1 MKSLLLPRNL
11 RRMAMHKT
19 FLSAF
24 ESPHHQAS
32 LPGRHAV
39 VTKVDAIE
47 IPSSLLAQGAWIL
60 LISIAIFSV
69 FLSGVARSQEAV
81 AAKPAAPAL
90 EKPITLDPRLTD
102 PGNVK
107 KMTDAAV
114 RFLRNDP
121 AANEMFAKAYFS
133 RYLPGIL
140 TDPQHSAS
148 IKTVLADLNKMLAGA
163 ASSRSEAVQAKTNQY
178 VFGSLKPIAERNYS
192 PQARAV
198 AISVLARLDSKPL
211 DMQAKL
217 APVPYQPT
225 LTIFWNIIKEGQPAD
240 GVFAAALAAFHRHMM
255 VSEGLPPQVMQ
266 AVRTRMNEL
275 LESEPPQDRS
285 PEVHAYLQRY
295 AIDVLDH
302 LTQQK
307 DPQLGSKLISIATDE
322 KSLDL
327 IAFHSAAKLGN
338 LADLLKGKVENPE
351 LIMTSWSKR
360 LLRTLESELARI
372 NAYDKPIPDRDQPRD
387 PKDFLTVKQTETK
400 KPTPMSRG
408 PMEGMGGRGM
418 EESMMEGMRG
428 GAMGGPSMEDMQG
441 MMEGMGPGMM
451 GQFAVPEA
459 KPQPAEVIAARKKIN
474 FALEYMNLGAVGSR
488 ALGLPK
494 PARGI
499 YAALPE
505 DARAPVDKWI
515 TLSQAVSSALNDKSL
530 DDRTKFRE
538 GLTAQIIY
546 LREELGIVDEP
557 GDGEQFEEVVGAKL
571 AGDAPAEA
579 GAAAAKPPAELDSE
593 F

>member
-1 MKSLLLPRNL
+1 
-11 RRMAMHKT
+11 MAMHRSS
-19 FLSAF
+19 LPAF
-24 ESPHHQAS
+24 ESPCHVAF
-32 LPGRHAV
+32 LPGSHAIL
-39 VTKVDAIE
+39 TKVDAVE
-47 IPSSLLAQGAWIL
+47 IPSLLLARRLWIV
-60 LISIAIFSV
+60 LISMAITIV
-69 FLSGVARSQEAV
+69 FLSGAAKGQEAV
-81 AAKPAAPAL
+81 AVKAAAPAF

-102 PGNVK
+102 PANVK
-107 KMTDAAV
+107 KMTDAAF
-114 RFLRNDP
+114 RFLKNDP

-140 TDPQHSAS
+140 TDPQHSGS
-148 IKTVLADLNKMLAGA
+148 IKTVLADLNKMLASA

-178 VFGSLKPIAERNYS
+178 VFGSLSPIAEKNYS

-225 LTIFWNIIKEGQPAD
+225 LAIFWNIIKEEKSSD
-240 GVFAAALAAFHRHMM
+240 GVFAAGLAAFHRHMM

-275 LESEPPQDRS
+275 LESEPPQERS

-295 AIDVLDH
+295 AIDALDH

-338 LADLLKGKVENPE
+338 LSDLLKGKVEDPE

-400 KPTPMSRG
+400 KPTPLSRG

-418 EESMMEGMRG
+418 EESMMEGMRSG
-428 GAMGGPSMEDMQG
+428 PMGGPSMEDMQG
-441 MMEGMGPGMM
+441 MMEGMRGGMM
-451 GQFAVPEA
+451 GGFGVPEA

-530 DDRTKFRE
+530 DDRTKFRD
-538 GLTAQIIY
+538 GLTAQITY
-546 LREELGIVDEP
+546 LRDELGIVDEP
-557 GDGEQFEEVVGAKL
+557 GDAGQVEEVMGANL
-571 AGDAPAEA
+571 AGDVPAEA
-579 GAAAAKPPAELDSE
+579 GAAAAKAPAELDSE